1 MPRTDTFIV
10 MLACLFVA
18 LPVAHA
24 QQRATTGQ
32 DWRLEA
38 SRDTASDRLPA
49 PMASLLSNEPMV
61 FADPSPL
68 NRRPRLTV
76 ALSPQS
82 QLDAAEA
89 PTLSWSLEAWEVN
102 TASLAHIQCARATR
116 TIESFLVEDC
126 RFVARPLPE
135 DSTNLVQ
142 VRGRW
147 MAAPGLSVS
156 AGAFAGRR
164 RSGLPETASLFGAGA
179 QAAAVQPGLP
189 ATERVQGVNMNVSFG
204 LRMGQI
210 GDLLLDLQ
218 LERYRQAPE
227 SFAARSGL
235 APTPFDPAPMAFA
248 DGDEFN
254 HAGQLGVG
262 WRGREFSAGV
272 TGQYR
277 ELPYWM
283 GDGYRGEGFR
293 SFDIEVS
300 WRAPARSSISVG
312 VTNVLD
318 QLPGGATDQNM
329 QDAVDGIYGRIP
341 YVRYKHDL

>member
-1 MPRTDTFIV
+1 
-10 MLACLFVA
+10 MLIGCLLGACGA
-18 LPVAHA
+18 SA
-24 QQRATTGQ
+24 Q
-32 DWRLEA
+32 DWRLAQPDA
-38 SRDTASDRLPA
+38 SESSDAFL
-49 PMASLLSNEPMV
+49 SLWSNEPIG
-61 FADPSPL
+61 FAGPSPL
-68 NRRPRLTV
+68 VQRPRLAV
-76 ALSPQS
+76 ALSPS
-82 QLDAAEA
+82 LRSDLDDA

-102 TASLAHIQCARATR
+102 TASLAHIQCSRATR

-126 RFVARPLPE
+126 RFVDRPLPD

-147 MAAPGLSVS
+147 LAAPGLSVS

-164 RSGLPETASLFGAGA
+164 PTGAPEISSLFAGPLSQTGPA
-179 QAAAVQPGLP
+179 GLP
-189 ATERVQGVNMNVSFG
+189 ATERVEGLNMNVSFG

-218 LERYRQAPE
+218 LERYRQSSDPFSNLSA
-227 SFAARSGL
+227 L
-235 APTPFDPAPMAFA
+235 APTPFDPSRLSFA
-248 DGDEFN
+248 ERDEVN
-254 HAGQLGVG
+254 HAGQLGLG
-262 WRGREFSAGV
+262 WRGRQFSADV

-277 ELPYWM
+277 ELPYWL

-293 SFDIEVS
+293 SFDIEFS

-312 VTNVLD
+312 VSNVLD
-318 QLPGGATDQNM
+318 ELPTGAPDSNV